1 MFNRYRFINDI
12 CWSRLSL
19 FNKRLSNVFEVD
31 KAAAAAKSSAR
42 GKTKCVAGLNGLLN
56 AKPSFVVRI
65 APTRAR

>member
-19 FNKRLSNVFEVD
+19 SDVFEVD

>member
-12 CWSRLSL
+12 CWSRLSW
-19 FNKRLSNVFEVD
+19 FNKRLSEVD

>member
-1 MFNRYRFINDI
+1 MNEI

-19 FNKRLSNVFEVD
+19 SDVFEVD
-31 KAAAAAKSSAR
+31 KAAAAKSSGR